1 MNSSLIFPSLCD
13 KFLNGLKKFFLWIH
27 HKFYQEFIMNF
38 IVNTWK
44 NITIFIKKIITNFG
58 KVWPTIDQTF
68 FHESMKIFFANFPKS
83 FSKFFLIND
92 EFFKNSS
99 QIHDPIETQVNLW
112 IIIQWEIYRKFFH
125 EFMINFSI
133 NSW

>member
-1 MNSSLIFPSLCD
+1 ME
-13 KFLNGLKKFFLWIH
+13 KFGHQLVIKC
-27 HKFYQEFIMNF
+27 
-38 IVNTWK
+38 IVNTLK
-44 NITIFIKKIITNFG
+44 ELSQIYEKLYQ
-58 KVWPTIDQTF
+58 KVMNF

-112 IIIQWEIYRKFFH
+112 IIIQ
-125 EFMINFSI
+125 
-133 NSW
+133 